1 MSFPSVNNV
10 ISIKKLKSL
19 KGLDKDSIIY
29 KLSNDIENLNIK
41 VFQLTQKNLEYKK
54 LLKDYS
60 TLKDKIKVLEDELKN
75 TNKEKIKLIKEKDDK
90 NSELFNKVNSLENK
104 IVVNKLDYD
113 KNTILYQQKMSVFNH
128 IRMENQVY
136 AEEAAKF
143 EKEKELYKKQKD
155 NEVEKYRVHS
165 LLKYQKFKQKMFDD
179 LEKINENLLDI
190 NSDYI
195 SLSHKLT
202 ILKNRQL
209 ILQIGELETAVKELE
224 TENKEM
230 KRKIY
235 EFGNDVN
242 IHKLVEKNLTEK
254 IGKKNIIKLTRNN
267 SDFNRSENNLT
278 FDFRL
283 KSYNLNNVNNFNK
296 SNGTGSISTNT
307 IMTKNPSLEKRIINY
322 KKIIEEKSYEN
333 EKLILINSHLKNQLD
348 IYHKKYNGLF
358 TFLEESLNNFCHDE
372 EISTNRNYYL
382 KLDKIRNFDFNDFTS
397 QEKYA
402 LLVLLMKYLLPL
414 ITINFNS
421 TSNIG
426 KDLFKTNLN
435 IVNRKFNLNE
445 TFLKDETLRN
455 AFLDKKNRIFKD
467 VLNPRRTQ
475 FSSSVPV
482 LKRFNDI
489 NLNFYDKKNKVL
501 I

>member
-1 MSFPSVNNV
+1 
-10 ISIKKLKSL
+10 
-19 KGLDKDSIIY
+19 
-29 KLSNDIENLNIK
+29 
-41 VFQLTQKNLEYKK
+41 
-54 LLKDYS
+54 
-60 TLKDKIKVLEDELKN
+60 
-75 TNKEKIKLIKEKDDK
+75 
-90 NSELFNKVNSLENK
+90 
-104 IVVNKLDYD
+104 
-113 KNTILYQQKMSVFNH
+113 
-128 IRMENQVY
+128 
-136 AEEAAKF
+136 
-143 EKEKELYKKQKD
+143 
-155 NEVEKYRVHS
+155 
-165 LLKYQKFKQKMFDD
+165 
-179 LEKINENLLDI
+179 
-190 NSDYI
+190 
-195 SLSHKLT
+195 
-202 ILKNRQL
+202 
-209 ILQIGELETAVKELE
+209 
-224 TENKEM
+224 
-230 KRKIY
+230 
-235 EFGNDVN
+235 VN

-254 IGKKNIIKLTRNN
+254 IGKKNIIKITRNN

-278 FDFRL
+278 SDFKL
-283 KSYNLNNVNNFNK
+283 KSYSINNLNK
-296 SNGTGSISTNT
+296 SNGTGNISTNT
-307 IMTKNPSLEKRIINY
+307 IITKNPSLEKRIINY

-348 IYHKKYNGLF
+348 LYHKKYNGLF

-382 KLDKIRNFDFNDFTS
+382 KLDKIRNCDFNDFTS

-489 NLNFYDKKNKVL
+489 NQNFYDKKNKVL

>member
-60 TLKDKIKVLEDELKN
+60 TLKDKIKALEGELKN

-143 EKEKELYKKQKD
+143 EKEKELYKKKKD

-209 ILQIGELETAVKELE
+209 ILQIGELETAVKELK

-283 KSYNLNNVNNFNK
+283 KSYNLNNLNNFNK

-307 IMTKNPSLEKRIINY
+307 IMTKNPSLEKRIIN
-322 KKIIEEKSYEN
+322 
-333 EKLILINSHLKNQLD
+333 
-348 IYHKKYNGLF
+348 
-358 TFLEESLNNFCHDE
+358 
-372 EISTNRNYYL
+372 
-382 KLDKIRNFDFNDFTS
+382 
-397 QEKYA
+397 
-402 LLVLLMKYLLPL
+402 
-414 ITINFNS
+414 
-421 TSNIG
+421 
-426 KDLFKTNLN
+426 
-435 IVNRKFNLNE
+435 
-445 TFLKDETLRN
+445 
-455 AFLDKKNRIFKD
+455 
-467 VLNPRRTQ
+467 
-475 FSSSVPV
+475 
-482 LKRFNDI
+482 
-489 NLNFYDKKNKVL
+489 
-501 I
+501 

>member
-322 KKIIEEKSYEN
+322 KKIIEEKSYDN

-358 TFLEESLNNFCHDE
+358 TFLEESLSNFCHDE
-372 EISTNRNYYL
+372 EISTNKNYYL
-382 KLDKIRNFDFNDFTS
+382 KLDK
-397 QEKYA
+397 
-402 LLVLLMKYLLPL
+402 MPL